1 MAVITISRQFG
12 AGGIT
17 LGKMITD
24 KLGYTFADNEIVQ
37 MIARGANVSTAW
49 ARAVDR
55 EAGNLKLRFISRR
68 VSQYWINRV
77 IEHGRGYLD
86 DRIYLD
92 YLVLIIAQLAD
103 EGDAVILGR
112 GSQYILQDH
121 PDAYHLL
128 LLDEFENRVRFMMK
142 HYDMDQDRATEVVIH
157 EDKRRANL
165 YRMLGKK
172 DYDQPS
178 LYHAVLNMG
187 RIDLDTALNF
197 ILRMIQK
204 PPKK

>member
-17 LGKMITD
+17 LGKMIAD
-24 KLGYTFADNEIVQ
+24 RLGYTFADNEIVQ
-37 MIARGANVSTAW
+37 MIAKEANVSTAW
-49 ARAVDR
+49 AQAVDR

-68 VSQYWINRV
+68 ISQYWVNRV

-92 YLVLIIAQLAD
+92 YLVLLVAQLAD
-103 EGDAVILGR
+103 EGGAVILGR
-112 GSQYILQDH
+112 GSQYILRDH

-142 HYDMDQDRATEVVIH
+142 HYDMDHGRATEVVTH

-172 DYDQPS
+172 DFDQPS
-178 LYHAVLNMG
+178 LYHVVLNMG
-187 RIDLDTALNF
+187 RIELDAALNL
-197 ILRMIQK
+197 ILRMIQQ
-204 PPKK
+204 PAQ